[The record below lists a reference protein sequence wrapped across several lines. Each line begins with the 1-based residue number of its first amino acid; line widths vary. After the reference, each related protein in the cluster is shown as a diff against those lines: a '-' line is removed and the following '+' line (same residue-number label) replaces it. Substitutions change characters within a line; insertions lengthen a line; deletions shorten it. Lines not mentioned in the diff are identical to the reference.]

1 MFPFT
6 QTRLTELRNIEKVE
20 RFSQAQ
26 CVLLPAKSIPRR
38 YTHRH
43 TELLSN
49 RLWTTTNILI
59 LTDTI
64 ILCNVKVITPKQR
77 SALGS
82 FQLVVLT
89 FQPSTSTVVFP
100 SHQLYVQLR
109 HVDVFSKEKE
119 TLMNPLNATHVAL
132 KIITGC

>member
-1 MFPFT
+1 MFLFT

-20 RFSQAQ
+20 RFSQAE
-26 CVLLPAKSIPRR
+26 CVLLLAKSIPRR
-38 YTHRH
+38 TFSRISHRH

-64 ILCNVKVITPKQR
+64 ILCTVKVITPKQR
-77 SALGS
+77 LALGS

-100 SHQLYVQLR
+100 SHKLR
-109 HVDVFSKEKE
+109 PTAARSCFQQRKRNSDESTECY
-119 TLMNPLNATHVAL
+119 TCN
-132 KIITGC
+132 